1 MTDRRAHPLLYLRRA
16 RFLHD
21 VLSAPMFAA
30 LASAAA
36 APFAVAVTPNAVATF
51 HLVIVL
57 VIVLAAAP
65 TIVILSAQRQGADT
79 EDHQQAKY
87 YDFLYEHVSPFR
99 HSSSCG

>member
-1 MTDRRAHPLLYLRRA
+1 MTDRRTHPLLCLRRA
-16 RFLHD
+16 RFLHA

-30 LASAAA
+30 LASTAA
-36 APFAVAVTPNAVATF
+36 APVAVAVIPGAVATF

-57 VIVLAAAP
+57 AAVPTIP

-87 YDFLYEHVSPFR
+87 YDFLYEHGSPFR

>member
-1 MTDRRAHPLLYLRRA
+1 MTDRRAHPFLCLCRA
-16 RFLHD
+16 RFLHA

-30 LASAAA
+30 LASTAA
-36 APFAVAVTPNAVATF
+36 APVAVTPNAVATF

-57 VIVLAAAP
+57 VIVLAAVP
-65 TIVILSAQRQGADT
+65 TIIILSAQCQSADT